1 MTKKVSYHAKVE
13 RMERISYII
22 DYCKGEFGPAIA
34 ETYDNNNG
42 KVVLTEKGIVIVYNA
57 TTNNLVTMFIA
68 TVSQGISIYKNCHNC
83 EKCPKSLMKTLNNN
97 KKACENQPKG

>member
-22 DYCKGEFGPAIA
+22 DFCGGEFGPAIA
-34 ETYDNNNG
+34 ETYDNNDG

-57 TTNNLVTMFIA
+57 ITSNLVTMFIA
-68 TVSQGISIYKNCHNC
+68 TVNQGVSIYKTCHNSK
-83 EKCPKSLMKTLNNN
+83 KCPKELMKTLNNN
-97 KKACENQPKG
+97 KKACENQPKV